1 MLDRLR
7 VAFPYVVAVALPL
20 AGVVLAVLRYTQGER
35 EDALQH
41 TAIGPIRAPRP
52 IGNDLLWE
60 CPRI

>member
-35 EDALQH
+35 EDALRI
-41 TAIGPIRAPRP
+41 AVAG
-52 IGNDLLWE
+52 LLGM
-60 CPRI
+60 CLYGLLLN